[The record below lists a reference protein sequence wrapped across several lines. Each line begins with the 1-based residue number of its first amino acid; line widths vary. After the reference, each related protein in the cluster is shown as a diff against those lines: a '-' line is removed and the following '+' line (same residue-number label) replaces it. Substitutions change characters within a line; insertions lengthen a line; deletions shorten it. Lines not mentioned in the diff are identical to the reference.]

1 MRIAGILT
9 VAFILAVGTGCS
21 ISKSSGSISDSISS
35 PSKSISKSSSGDD
48 EPAPEPETPQDTES
62 YEADVSQL
70 AFTYAKSG
78 GDIGAFRSA
87 VSSLATKRGIT
98 NWEVDA
104 TTCTAIGA
112 GVAKAGMQEA
122 DFVEFSKDLFG
133 NDLSKQTALR
143 KGYLPQAPS
152 GDGSGAGAATG
163 QEAP

>member
-1 MRIAGILT
+1 MRIAGILI
-9 VAFILAVGTGCS
+9 VAFILTVGTGCS

-70 AFTYAKSG
+70 SFTYAKSG

-87 VSSLATKRGIT
+87 VSSLATKRGVT
-98 NWEVDA
+98 NWEVSTPA
-104 TTCTAIGA
+104 TCTAIGA
-112 GVAKAGMQEA
+112 SVAKAGMQEA
-122 DFVEFSKDLFG
+122 DFVKFSKDLFG

-143 KGYLPQAPS
+143 KGYQPQAPA
-152 GDGSGAGAATG
+152 GGAGAG
-163 QEAP
+163 QETP